1 MAQAA
6 ETVAGMP
13 QLPDEERELKDR
25 VTLERSSAANTILE
39 SDLFVEICFAL
50 EADLKKRWATTRPEE
65 VNDRDLLY
73 WELRGLKSV
82 LKTLRSSI
90 NAGKV
95 VTERLKRE
103 ANGRDSTRN
112 F

>member
-1 MAQAA
+1 MTAA
-6 ETVAGMP
+6 AMP
-13 QLPDEERELKDR
+13 QPHDEDRELKDR
-25 VTLERSSAANTILE
+25 VTIERSSAAHAILE

-50 EADLKKRWATTRPEE
+50 EADLKKRWATTRPEDNRE
-65 VNDRDLLY
+65 RDTLY

-95 VTERLKRE
+95 VNERLKRE
-103 ANGRDSTRN
+103 ANGGDNVRN